1 MHTCY
6 SLCTDKVL
14 NLRLANL
21 NHPTRL
27 LLSLAHQMVSSA
39 EQMGKRAKLDEWE
52 MYLYSPL
59 QNIPVGVQLS
69 ILGVIGVKM
78 TGHVR
83 SVANGYIGS
92 SY

>member
-27 LLSLAHQMVSSA
+27 LLSLAHRMISSA
-39 EQMGKRAKLDEWE
+39 EQMGKRDKLDEQE
-52 MYLYSPL
+52 KYLYPPI
-59 QNIPVGVQLS
+59 QNMTVTVQLS
-69 ILGVIGVKM
+69 K
-78 TGHVR
+78 T
-83 SVANGYIGS
+83 
-92 SY
+92 